1 MATPSLQSLERG
13 LAILKALNQI
23 PGMGIDSLAAMLQLS
38 RGTTYRLLETLRRDG
53 YITRDGGRG
62 KYAVTERVLCLSDG
76 CRAAG
81 ELQDQAQPV
90 LDDLSA
96 RYRWPVAIA
105 TPDGADMVLRATT
118 DHKTPYV
125 KRRYSTGSRRPMLF
139 CSSGRVYLAHCNTA
153 HREAMLSLLETLPI
167 NKEPLRAKHRD
178 ELARLLSGI
187 QREGYSAYE
196 NAEHV
201 TTLSVPIYKEEKV
214 AGALLMRYFSS
225 TMNVSTACERILPGL
240 KQAANRISGTAQRS
254 QRAA

>member
-23 PGMGIDSLAAMLQLS
+23 PGMGIDSLAAMLKLS

-53 YITRDGGRG
+53 YIARDGGRG
-62 KYAVTERVLCLSDG
+62 KYVVTERVLCLSDG
-76 CRAAG
+76 CRAG
-81 ELQDQAQPV
+81 NYLQGQAQPV
-90 LDDLSA
+90 LDDLSE

-105 TPDGADMVLRATT
+105 TPDGAEMVLRVTT

-139 CSSGRVYLAHCNTA
+139 CSSGRVYLAHCNA
-153 HREAMLSLLETLPI
+153 AQRNAMLSLLETVPI
-167 NKEPLRAKHRD
+167 NREPLQAKHRD
-178 ELARLLSGI
+178 ELGRMLSGI

-201 TTLSVPIYKEEKV
+201 TTMSVPIFQEEKV

-225 TMNVSTACERILPGL
+225 AMNVSTACETFLPGL
-240 KQAANRISGTAQRS
+240 KLAAEQISADV
-254 QRAA
+254 AH